1 MKDLLDKLSSY
12 NIFNYL
18 FPGVLFAV
26 LADKLTSYKLLID
39 NVVIGVFVYY
49 FLGLVVSRVGSL
61 ILEPL
66 LKQIRIL
73 HFTPYEDYVRASKLD
88 GKIELL
94 SEINNM
100 YRTLSSVFICLL
112 FLYFYGFL
120 EKKYTVISDYSL
132 VLAIILLMILFVFS
146 YRKQSDYIK
155 VRVKR
160 AIKTVDDKDA

>member
-26 LADKLTSYKLLID
+26 LADKLISYKLLID

-146 YRKQSDYIK
+146 YRKESDYIK